1 MTFIAIYVEVI
12 LAVYLHVVM
21 ALSNAF
27 SLFCSLQPWYSLLPV
42 AGLVIFFLWVQRSKE
57 KFENIE
63 LWVV

>member
-1 MTFIAIYVEVI
+1 MTFIAIYVEII
-12 LAVYLHVVM
+12 LAVYLPVVM

-42 AGLVIFFLWVQRSKE
+42 AGLVIFFLRVQRSKE